1 MILCNSFFR
10 KRDSSPLRQ
19 TLSAEDRPADRRL
32 GEAELGGQGG
42 AG

>member
-19 TLSAEDRPADRRL
+19 TLSAEDRPADCRL
-32 GEAELGGQGG
+32 GEAEFGSHDS